1 MVTRYSLAIEIGS
14 SNLSSYAKSGG
25 SKFDPWA
32 EHHCGVEKWSSRHP
46 HKVKIGSSNL
56 PSRNQMLPST
66 NWLGRNPFKV
76 EMSDRSRLGV
86 PSGSLFLWRS
96 YGHGAEHHRIN
107 CSCMED

>member
-1 MVTRYSLAIEIGS
+1 MEFKRVHLTGRTVKACYALLAQLVRAPDLCENRGMVTRYSLAIEIGS

-56 PSRNQMLPST
+56 PSRNQMLPWT
-66 NWLGRNPFKV
+66 
-76 EMSDRSRLGV
+76 
-86 PSGSLFLWRS
+86 SG
-96 YGHGAEHHRIN
+96 
-107 CSCMED
+107 